1 MNGRVE
7 MRIMALDVGDVRIGI
22 ALSDPLKITAQGLET
37 LTRTNNKK
45 DYQYI
50 WQLIEDKEVS
60 ELVVGLPKNMNGTI
74 GPQGEKVKTFVE
86 ELLKYK
92 DADLKVIYVD
102 ERLTTVT
109 AEKTLI
115 AGDVSR
121 KKRKQVVDK
130 LAATVILQSY
140 LDSK

>member
-1 MNGRVE
+1 ME

-130 LAATVILQSY
+130 LAATIILQSY

>member
-1 MNGRVE
+1 

>member
-1 MNGRVE
+1 ME

>member
-1 MNGRVE
+1 MNGRME

>member
-1 MNGRVE
+1 

-60 ELVVGLPKNMNGTI
+60 ELVVGLPKNMNGAI

>member
-1 MNGRVE
+1 MNGRME

-22 ALSDPLKITAQGLET
+22 ALSDPLKITAQALET

>member
-7 MRIMALDVGDVRIGI
+7 MNNGLRCGRCKNRKLYD
-22 ALSDPLKITAQGLET
+22 LKITARFRN
-37 LTRTNNKK
+37 LTRNNNKN
-45 DYQYI
+45 DYKYI
-50 WQLIEDKEVS
+50 LQLIEDKEVS

>member
-1 MNGRVE
+1 

-37 LTRTNNKK
+37 LTRTNDNR
-45 DYQYI
+45 DFQYI
-50 WQLIEDKEVS
+50 WQLIEDNEVS
-60 ELVVGLPKNMNGTI
+60 ELVVGLPKNMNGTL
-74 GPQGEKVKTFVE
+74 GPQGEKVQKFVDE
-86 ELLKYK
+86 FLQHQNKS
-92 DADLKVIYVD
+92 LKVIYID
-102 ERLTTVT
+102 ERLSTVT

-130 LAATVILQSY
+130 LAATIILQSY
-140 LDSK
+140 LATIK